1 MTTKQLAQLAYLLQA
16 TALLTG
22 VTYPISAI
30 ISYTQLRKAGGTWL
44 ASHFRWQIQTFWI
57 SLAVGTAGAL
67 ALTAGPLG
75 MMILS
80 GDLMW
85 IVYRIVQGWVRLS
98 QEQAIG
104 PKERSS
110 TAANFTP

>member
-16 TALLTG
+16 AALLTG

-30 ISYTQLRKAGGTWL
+30 ISHTQLAKTTGSWL
-44 ASHFRWQIQTFWI
+44 QPHFRWQIHTFWI
-57 SLAVGTAGAL
+57 SLAVGLVGAL

-75 MMILS
+75 LMILS

-85 IVYRIVQGWVRLS
+85 IVYRIVQGWVQLS
-98 QEQAIG
+98 RDQPIG
-104 PKERSS
+104 V
-110 TAANFTP
+110 

>member
-1 MTTKQLAQLAYLLQA
+1 MAMTTKQLAQIAYLLQA
-16 TALLTG
+16 GAVIAG
-22 VTYPISAI
+22 ITYPISAI
-30 ISYTQLRKAGGTWL
+30 ISHTQLPKAGNSWL

-57 SLAVGTAGAL
+57 SLAVGVAGAL

-85 IVYRIVQGWVRLS
+85 VVYRIVQGWVRLS
-98 QEQAIG
+98 REQPIG
-104 PKERSS
+104 P
-110 TAANFTP
+110 